1 MNAFPHPRRPL
12 LVLLLTMALA
22 HPALAQT
29 DGTCVAIGGRPA
41 LDKLFEQELNYPPAA
56 LEAGIKGEVVITVH
70 LHPDG
75 ALRDITVGRT
85 VSPECDAEALRLVRV
100 VRWKPATSGEL
111 CSPKDHYLAVPFDPA
126 KYKRWLKG
134 RHAHTDPVFQLP
146 ADTSVQVYQ
155 AKQLDVFVAPVIPNG
170 MAGLPKYIGQNMRYP
185 PEAFRYSL
193 DGTVRLEFVVE
204 PSGTLSN
211 LHAIEDV
218 GGGCTDEAMR
228 LVQKIQW
235 LPGQKAGQRVRSILQ
250 VSIRF
255 DLPKEAR

>member
-1 MNAFPHPRRPL
+1 MIVHSHLRRSLIPTI
-12 LVLLLTMALA
+12 LLLIGVTPLRS
-22 HPALAQT
+22 QT
-29 DGTCVAIGGRPA
+29 NGTCVAIGGRTA
-41 LDKLFEQELNYPPAA
+41 LDKLFEQELHYPAAA

-70 LHPDG
+70 LEPDG
-75 ALRDITVGRT
+75 TLRDISVGRT
-85 VSPECDAEALRLVRV
+85 LSPECDAEALRLVRM

-134 RHAHTDPVFQLP
+134 RHERTDAVFKLP
-146 ADTSVQVYQ
+146 ADTSIQVCQ
-155 AKQLDVFVAPVIPNG
+155 AKQLEVFVAPVIPNG
-170 MAGLPKYIGQNMRYP
+170 MAGLPKYIAQNMRYP

-228 LVQKIQW
+228 LVHKIQW

-255 DLPKEAR
+255 DLPKENR